1 LLPDEPRLVTS
12 VISPTVIV
20 RDADPEAEPD
30 DELDDADDELEDG
43 PDDVE
48 LAVDEF
54 DVELVVDD
62 FDDELQAAATMATHA
77 AAASILALLWIM
89 VVCPSVA
96 VCRGQV

>member
-1 LLPDEPRLVTS
+1 
-12 VISPTVIV
+12 VIV

-30 DELDDADDELEDG
+30 DELDDADDELGDG
-43 PDDVE
+43 PEDVE
-48 LAVDEF
+48 LA
-54 DVELVVDD
+54 VDD